1 MVSTEKETQKACL
14 DYLVS
19 SRIFH
24 YRNNSGA
31 MPIDAPGG
39 RRFIRFGATG
49 SPDIIVVWKGQ
60 YIGFEIKDRYGK
72 QSDGQVK
79 FQEALEKAGGTYYVI
94 RSIDEFLKIM
104 MRYKNL

>member
-14 DYLVS
+14 DYLTS

-31 MPIDAPGG
+31 MVTEYKG
-39 RRFIRFGATG
+39 RKGFMRFGAVG
-49 SPDIIVVWKGQ
+49 SPDIVVVWKGQ

-72 QSDGQVK
+72 QSPGQIA
-79 FQEALEKAGGTYYVI
+79 FQESLEKAGGAYYVI

-104 MRYKNL
+104 MKYKNL